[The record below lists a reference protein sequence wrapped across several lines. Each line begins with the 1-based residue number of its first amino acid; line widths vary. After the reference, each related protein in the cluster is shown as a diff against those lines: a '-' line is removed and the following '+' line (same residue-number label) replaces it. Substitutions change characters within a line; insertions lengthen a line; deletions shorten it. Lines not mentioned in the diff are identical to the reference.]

1 MTLKLVTLKLV
12 TLKLVTLTNCSS
24 ISIPLLVKGMKKY
37 KVAIIGESD
46 VGKSSLLMCF
56 QHGYMDPNGTSTMG
70 AAFSTKKMWLEEE
83 KETVSLEIW
92 DTAGQ
97 ERFHSIIPMYFKDA
111 AAILLVYDVTN
122 TRSSDALKR
131 RWFETIRAI
140 FPKRFPVI
148 AIVGNKVD
156 LVPLEERAELSAVIN
171 DLCLFFDNY
180 AIPHFTSAA
189 TGENVQQLFIDIT
202 NHIHLQKSPKLRKSV
217 LRLQEELEPE
227 PKRSRCC

>member
-1 MTLKLVTLKLV
+1 
-12 TLKLVTLTNCSS
+12 
-24 ISIPLLVKGMKKY
+24 MKKY

-56 QHGYMDPNGTSTMG
+56 QLGYMDPNCTSTIG

-83 KETVSLEIW
+83 KEMVSLEMW

-97 ERFHSIIPMYFKDA
+97 ERFHAIVPMYFKDA
-111 AAILLVYDVTN
+111 AAILLVYDVTD

-131 RWFETIRAI
+131 RWFETIRAF

-156 LVPLEERAELSAVIN
+156 LVPLEERAELSATIH
-171 DLCLFFDNY
+171 DLCLFFDNC
-180 AIPHFTSAA
+180 AIPYFTSAA

-202 NHIHLQKSPKLRKSV
+202 NRIHNQKSPKFRKSV
-217 LRLQEELEPE
+217 LLLQEELSEE
-227 PKRSRCC
+227 PKKSKCC